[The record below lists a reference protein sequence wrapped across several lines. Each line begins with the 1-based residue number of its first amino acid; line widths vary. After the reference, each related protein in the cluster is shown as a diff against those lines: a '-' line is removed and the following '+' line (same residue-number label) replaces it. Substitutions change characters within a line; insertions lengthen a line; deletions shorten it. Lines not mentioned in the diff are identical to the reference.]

1 MKKTG
6 CFEKSAYKIQMPG
19 NHPKERIQHSE
30 HVEILKSRNISIF
43 IRETINSLGVGI
55 GCVQI
60 IWMCSNYLDV
70 FKLFVWIFL
79 GFTAWPL
86 TTEPGVRIQSAPC
99 KVCSGKSSTGTL
111 LSCSTGLAEL
121 FEDVCPNCLQIPPPP
136 PRKNPFACQGEIF
149 RIKIVLDSSMNYYYY
164 YYYYY

>member
-70 FKLFVWIFL
+70 FKLFGCVQIIWMCSNYLDVFKLFGCVQIIRMCSNYSDVFKL
-79 GFTAWPL
+79 FGCVQIIWMCSNYLDVFKLFGCVQIICMNFFRFYSLASYHGAWSSNP
-86 TTEPGVRIQSAPC
+86 VR
-99 KVCSGKSSTGTL
+99 
-111 LSCSTGLAEL
+111 
-121 FEDVCPNCLQIPPPP
+121 
-136 PRKNPFACQGEIF
+136 
-149 RIKIVLDSSMNYYYY
+149 SM
-164 YYYYY
+164 